1 MKSFLTLIS
10 LFFLCF
16 GSLQA
21 QNVNNVVDKN
31 NVDEELLIYLIIE
44 RVNEVRAFK
53 SLGEL
58 ELNEICRL
66 AAMDQAT
73 FISIANEI
81 VYEQQKEGMEST
93 SSRVIAYGG
102 GKKSKV
108 AENLHMIELDPTF
121 TYIDLSDEIAS
132 AWLMEK
138 KANKNIEGKNFTQY
152 GIGLSVLPDEN
163 MLYVSLVFGSDAV
176 GKDVKLPVE
185 EEEVIEVGVEEDKIL
200 YAVFLK
206 ESFVLSLFNIFLSGN
221 CLPSRAL
228 LKRLS
233 SFTTR
238 ASRLSWY
245 VKGYSNFI
253 FLS

>member
-1 MKSFLTLIS
+1 M
-10 LFFLCF
+10 
-16 GSLQA
+16 
-21 QNVNNVVDKN
+21 
-31 NVDEELLIYLIIE
+31 
-44 RVNEVRAFK
+44 RAFK

-93 SSRVIAYGG
+93 YSRLLAYGG

-152 GIGLSVLPDEN
+152 GIGLSVLTDEN

-176 GKDVKLPVE
+176 GKDVKLPAKEEEVVE
-185 EEEVIEVGVEEDKIL
+185 EEIVAEKEE
-200 YAVFLK
+200 
-206 ESFVLSLFNIFLSGN
+206 ESQRKQRSL
-221 CLPSRAL
+221 L
-228 LKRLS
+228 LKIIKLQLS
-233 SFTTR
+233 KR
-238 ASRLSWY
+238 K
-245 VKGYSNFI
+245 V
-253 FLS
+253 